1 MCRSFNYSCAWVTKT
16 FVCRDKQEKTWKAS
30 FILSWNTG
38 NIKIQTDELINSNFF
53 FKKHKNTHT
62 KSSLSL
68 ISVNHS
74 LKGAL
79 KLNEFFP

>member
-1 MCRSFNYSCAWVTKT
+1 MGDKKYSFVEMNKKRHGTPVLFSVGIQETLKQKKMNWSICKKKT
-16 FVCRDKQEKTWKAS
+16 
-30 FILSWNTG
+30 
-38 NIKIQTDELINSNFF
+38 
-53 FKKHKNTHT
+53 KNTHT

-79 KLNEFFP
+79 KLNKFFAIN